1 MPSLQGVMCRW
12 CWNYKKGLGTDSIL
26 ARVHIHFRYN
36 LMENLNLTSFE
47 DFQDEFLGK
56 VGTPKRDAFEKKVE
70 KAIQTYYSGC
80 KSRKHCSYETF

>member
-1 MPSLQGVMCRW
+1 
-12 CWNYKKGLGTDSIL
+12 
-26 ARVHIHFRYN
+26 
-36 LMENLNLTSFE
+36 MENLNLTSFD

-80 KSRKHCSYETF
+80 KSRKHCSYETL